1 LLALFALLHPGD
13 HIVASNKLYG
23 GTITQFGSTFKKFGW
38 KCTFV
43 DADDINAV
51 KAALSEHNNVKALW
65 VESLANPGGVISDL
79 DKLSA
84 AAHDVGVPFLVDN
97 TMATPFLCKPIE
109 YGADIVVHSTTKFL
123 AGHGQAM
130 GGSVLL

>member
-1 LLALFALLHPGD
+1 M
-13 HIVASNKLYG
+13 
-23 GTITQFGSTFKKFGW
+23 
-38 KCTFV
+38 